1 MTDNKTKGLHF
12 NCDKCDHPINQPAA
26 LLFSPPVDD
35 GFHVKKYHI
44 CIECYEKIV
53 NEFLK

>member
-44 CIECYEKIV
+44 CIKCYEKIV